1 MKFFKNNVIK
11 FSVVFSILIFF
22 GNTPLYALNAD
33 KELINPNKD
42 YIALNNGNLI
52 QGEIIKLLP
61 NSLKIMTDEGKVKI
75 KNKDVLIIGF
85 NQELTPAEKYRL
97 GILDGK
103 RFAENKG
110 GNIALGFFTGLIGTL
125 VVYLTSEQMPSYQAM
140 NGPNKVI
147 VNDMDYVRGYEKGAR
162 QKSGGNALIGT
173 GILVA
178 AAIIL
183 GLLAE
188 DSVDDSYYYY

>member
-1 MKFFKNNVIK
+1 M
-11 FSVVFSILIFF
+11 
-22 GNTPLYALNAD
+22 
-33 KELINPNKD
+33 
-42 YIALNNGNLI
+42 
-52 QGEIIKLLP
+52 
-61 NSLKIMTDEGKVKI
+61 
-75 KNKDVLIIGF
+75 IIGF
-85 NQELTPAEKYRL
+85 NQELAPAEKYRL

-140 NGPNKVI
+140 NGPNKAI

-178 AAIIL
+178 AAILL
-183 GLLAE
+183 GVLAE
-188 DSVDDSYYYY
+188 DSVDDLYYY

>member
-11 FSVVFSILIFF
+11 FSVVFSILMVF
-22 GNTPLYALNAD
+22 GNAPLYALNSD
-33 KELINPNKD
+33 KEPINPNKD
-42 YIALNNGNLI
+42 YIALNNGDII
-52 QGEIIKLLP
+52 QGEIVKLLP
-61 NSLKIMTDEGKVKI
+61 NSFKIITGDGEIKI
-75 KNKDVLIIGF
+75 KNKDVVIVGF

-103 RFAENKG
+103 RYAENKG
-110 GNIALGFFTGLIGTL
+110 GNLAIGFFFSLVGTL
-125 VVYLTSEQMPSYQAM
+125 IVYVTSEQIPGYQAM
-140 NGPNKVI
+140 SGPNKAI

-183 GLLAE
+183 GVIAE
-188 DSVDDSYYYY
+188 DSVDDFYYY

>member
-11 FSVVFSILIFF
+11 FSIVFSILIIF
-22 GNTPLYALNAD
+22 GNAPLYALNAD
-33 KELINPNKD
+33 KEPINPNKD
-42 YIALNNGNLI
+42 YIALNNGDII

-61 NSLKIMTDEGKVKI
+61 NSFKIMTDEGKFKI
-75 KNKDVLIIGF
+75 KNKDVLIVGF
-85 NQELTPAEKYRL
+85 NQELTQAEKYRL

-110 GNIALGFFTGLIGTL
+110 GNLALGFLTGLIGTL
-125 VVYLTSEQMPSYQAM
+125 IVYVTSEQMPGYQAM
-140 NGPNKVI
+140 NGPNKAV
-147 VNDMDYVRGYEKGAR
+147 VNDMEYVRGYEKGAR
-162 QKSGGNALIGT
+162 QKSGGQALIGT

-183 GLLAE
+183 GLIAE
-188 DSVDDSYYYY
+188 DTVEEVYYY